1 MRGVSVP
8 CPRALLHCFPLASK
22 EEEDDDS
29 SPGVSF
35 SLSSEESEMEPEEER
50 IRYSQRL
57 VSSCLE
63 TILFPSGV
71 CCNWRR
77 ERLFLAAGLNNPDV
91 LVVDG
96 CSLSRGGGLA

>member
-1 MRGVSVP
+1 MGAAW
-8 CPRALLHCFPLASK
+8 PRSLPHCFPLISK

-57 VSSCLE
+57 VSIDPYQSNSWFYSAE
-63 TILFPSGV
+63 G
-71 CCNWRR
+71 
-77 ERLFLAAGLNNPDV
+77 
-91 LVVDG
+91 
-96 CSLSRGGGLA
+96 